1 MISHITFQ
9 NCRVHILSDNLSRNS
24 IFLADFVKTNLTN
37 VAAICVKKGS
47 KGRFFAPNKLENR
60 PYEGKG
66 KKKEKERKRKKGGEE
81 KKKKS
86 KWLHS

>member
-1 MISHITFQ
+1 M
-9 NCRVHILSDNLSRNS
+9 
-24 IFLADFVKTNLTN
+24 
-37 VAAICVKKGS
+37 KKGS

-81 KKKKS
+81 KKKKQMVV
-86 KWLHS
+86 LLVFNMA